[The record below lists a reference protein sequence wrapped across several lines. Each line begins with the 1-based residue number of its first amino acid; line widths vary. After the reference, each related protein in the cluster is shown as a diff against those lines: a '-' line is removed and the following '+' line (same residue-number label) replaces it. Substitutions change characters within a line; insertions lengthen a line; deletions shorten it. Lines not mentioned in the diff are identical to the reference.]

1 MATSVATAPLS
12 ELHMLVLVALA
23 ANGCADAERSPV
35 GSGYRSLLSKTLCD
49 ELEAA
54 GQLTLARGH

>member
-1 MATSVATAPLS
+1 MTN
-12 ELHMLVLVALA
+12 LHLLVLVALA
-23 ANGCADAERSPV
+23 AHGSADAEGVATWLGLPV
-35 GSGYRSLLSKTLCD
+35 ALVEALCA